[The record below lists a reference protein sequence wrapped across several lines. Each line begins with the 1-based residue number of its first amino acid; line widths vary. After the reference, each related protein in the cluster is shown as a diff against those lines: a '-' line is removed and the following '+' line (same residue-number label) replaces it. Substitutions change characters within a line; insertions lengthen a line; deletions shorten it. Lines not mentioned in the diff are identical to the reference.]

1 MMISAF
7 GMMLLFS
14 SNQATDLGNVPYP
27 PFGLATV
34 SFFGLASF
42 LVFVGIYS
50 SAISVAQDSELRKSI
65 RGFAMRDSKLLD
77 TIGTAQMEREI
88 EKRAIA
94 LSKRYQDSMTQETGI
109 QSSYLEDDI
118 KEYLEQVIQEVQK
131 QKIHST
137 KG

>member
-1 MMISAF
+1 
-7 GMMLLFS
+7 
-14 SNQATDLGNVPYP
+14 
-27 PFGLATV
+27 
-34 SFFGLASF
+34 
-42 LVFVGIYS
+42 
-50 SAISVAQDSELRKSI
+50 
-65 RGFAMRDSKLLD
+65 MRDSKLLD
-77 TIGTAQMEREI
+77 TIGTSQMEREI

-94 LSKRYQDSMTQETGI
+94 FSKRYQDSMTQETGI

>member
-1 MMISAF
+1 
-7 GMMLLFS
+7 MMLLFS
-14 SNQATDLGNVPYP
+14 SNQATDLGNDPYP
-27 PFGLATV
+27 PVGLATV
-34 SFFGLASF
+34 SFFGLVSF

-77 TIGTAQMEREI
+77 TIGRAQMEREI

-118 KEYLEQVIQEVQK
+118 KEYL
-131 QKIHST
+131 
-137 KG
+137 

>member
-1 MMISAF
+1 
-7 GMMLLFS
+7 
-14 SNQATDLGNVPYP
+14 
-27 PFGLATV
+27 
-34 SFFGLASF
+34 
-42 LVFVGIYS
+42 
-50 SAISVAQDSELRKSI
+50 
-65 RGFAMRDSKLLD
+65 
-77 TIGTAQMEREI
+77 MEREI
-88 EKRAIA
+88 KKRAIA

>member
-1 MMISAF
+1 
-7 GMMLLFS
+7 MMLLFS
-14 SNQATDLGNVPYP
+14 SNQATDLGNDPYP

-77 TIGTAQMEREI
+77 TIGTSQMEREI

-94 LSKRYQDSMTQETGI
+94 FSKRYQDSMTQETGI

-118 KEYLEQVIQEVQK
+118 KEYL
-131 QKIHST
+131 
-137 KG
+137 